1 MLKDTRFPAKITINC
16 QGRLLSLAEPCVMG
30 ILNLTPDSFFADSRL
45 LEAGMLQSDAL
56 LHKAGEML
64 CDGATILDLGAY
76 STRPGAS
83 EISEQEEIDRLIP
96 AVETIRK
103 AFPDAFLSADTFRSR
118 VARAAI
124 AAGANLI
131 NDVGGGTLDDDM
143 FRTVAELQ
151 VPYILMHMRGT
162 PATMQLHTQYENLL
176 ADVAA
181 HLLNRAHALHLLGAK
196 DVIFDPGFGFAKTID
211 QNFELLR
218 RLGEIVHL
226 GYPVLAG
233 ISRKSMIYRSL
244 GTDAAGALN
253 GTTFLHAF
261 ALSAGARILRVHD
274 VKPAAEA
281 IQLYLKLGFV

>member
-16 QGRLLSLAEPCVMG
+16 QGRLLSLAEPRVMG
-30 ILNLTPDSFFADSRL
+30 ILNLTPDSFYAGSRMLASGL
-45 LEAGMLQSDAL
+45 LHTDAL
-56 LHKAGEML
+56 LDKAGAML
-64 CDGATILDLGAY
+64 RDGAAILDLGAY
-76 STRPGAS
+76 STRPGAA
-83 EISEQEEIDRLIP
+83 EISEQEEIDRLVP
-96 AVETIRK
+96 AIEAIRK
-103 AFPDAFLSADTFRSR
+103 AFPEAFLSADTFRSG
-118 VARAAI
+118 VARAAV

-131 NDVGGGTLDDDM
+131 NDVGGGTLDDQI
-143 FRTVAELQ
+143 FAAVADLQ

-162 PATMQLHTQYENLL
+162 PATMQAHTHYDNLL
-176 ADVAA
+176 AEIAA
-181 HLLNRAHALHLLGAK
+181 HLLNRAHALHQLGVK

-218 RLGEIVHL
+218 RLDEIVHL

-281 IQLYLKLGFV
+281 IQLYSKLGFV

>member
-16 QGRLLSLAEPCVMG
+16 QGRLLSLHEPVVMG
-30 ILNLTPDSFFADSRL
+30 ILNLTPDSFYAGSRL
-45 LEAGMLQSDAL
+45 LEAGALQTGVL
-56 LHKAGEML
+56 LERAHEML
-64 CDGATILDLGAY
+64 RDGAVILDLGAY
-76 STRPGAS
+76 STRPGAAD
-83 EISEQEEIDRLIP
+83 ISEQEEIDRLVP
-96 AVETIRK
+96 AIETIRK
-103 AFPDAFLSADTFRSR
+103 AFPEAFLSADTFRAK
-118 VARAAI
+118 VARAAV

-131 NDVGGGTLDDDM
+131 NDVGGGTLDAEM
-143 FRTVAELQ
+143 YRTVADLQ

-162 PATMQLHTQYENLL
+162 PADMQQHTHYDNLL
-176 ADVAA
+176 ADIAA
-181 HLLNRAHALHLLGAK
+181 FLLNRAQALHQMGVK

-218 RLGEIVHL
+218 RLGELVGL

-281 IQLYLKLGFV
+281 IQLYSKLGFI

>member
-16 QGRLLSLAEPCVMG
+16 QGRLLSLHEPVVMG
-30 ILNLTPDSFFADSRL
+30 ILNLTPDSFYAGSRL
-45 LEAGMLQSDAL
+45 LGSDGLQVDTL
-56 LHKAGEML
+56 LERASEML
-64 CDGATILDLGAY
+64 RDGAVILDLGAY
-76 STRPGAS
+76 STRPGAAD
-83 EISEQEEIDRLIP
+83 ISEQEEIDRLVP
-96 AVETIRK
+96 AIETIRK
-103 AFPDAFLSADTFRSR
+103 AFPEAFLSADTFRAK
-118 VARAAI
+118 VARAAV

-131 NDVGGGTLDDDM
+131 NDVGGGTLDGEM
-143 FRTVAELQ
+143 YRTVAELQ

-162 PATMQLHTQYENLL
+162 PADMQQHTHYDNLL
-176 ADVAA
+176 ADIAA
-181 HLLNRAHALHLLGAK
+181 FLLNQAQALHQMGVK

-218 RLGEIVHL
+218 RLGELVGL

-281 IQLYLKLGFV
+281 IQLYSKLGFI